1 MTSIELLILALT
13 SYAVGALASLFVPN
27 RTFRLRSHRPDAHS
41 GGPASRRVAAFFSL
55 LAALSGVLAAILS
68 FTEGSTPSLT
78 LFAIQPFGE
87 FTLQLDA
94 LSALLVAIISLVGV
108 ATSIYSFTEAPAKT
122 SVSFFTT
129 LFMGA
134 MVLVVTVTNAFF
146 FIIFWEL
153 MTLASYFLV
162 VWEFEK
168 KESAQTGFIYFLV
181 AHAGAAFIMV
191 AFFLFFGKVGTFD
204 FAVIRSTTFSPAMKN
219 IVFILVFLGF
229 GAKAGM
235 VPLHFWTPDTYAA
248 APSHV
253 SALMSSVMKKTA
265 IYGIL
270 RVCVDLLGGSV
281 LWWGFVVLTFGVI
294 SVVFGAFYAL
304 AEKDIKRL
312 LALSS
317 VENVG
322 IILMGVGL
330 GMVGIASGGN
340 VLTILGLLAAL
351 YHMLNHAFFKSLLF
365 LGAGS
370 VIKATGTR
378 DLNHMGGLG
387 RRMPWT
393 ALAFFIGALAVTA
406 MPPLNGF
413 VSEWF
418 AYQALLNAAQ
428 TGLFALR
435 VFAPLFA
442 VLLALAGAFAVMVY
456 VKAYGGAFAGPVL
469 ERKPIQQAHETSV
482 PALIAMLYLAVGSI
496 ILGIGSPWIAPRIA
510 MIAADFAGQPV
521 VPVSVGWTMYPG
533 DPLVSVVS
541 TPLVM
546 ILLIGLLIVP
556 VIVVTVYRGW
566 RASRRSN
573 VEPWSCGYGYKDV
586 MSVRASSFDQP
597 VKVSFQP
604 LYWVR
609 TIVQRPYRAI
619 NRGYVA
625 SVNAIHRAE
634 PVVENVVTRPTL
646 KVVETA
652 GHWIQALQM
661 GDIRLYCL
669 YIIITLTILLIVLF
683 GGSAL

>member
-1 MTSIELLILALT
+1 MNAIQFLLLT
-13 SYAVGALASLFVPN
+13 VTLFGLGALASLLFAASP
-27 RTFRLRSHRPDAHS
+27 RT
-41 GGPASRRVAAFFSL
+41 SRGVAALFSL
-55 LAALSGVLAAILS
+55 LASVSGVIAVVLAMMEDAP
-68 FTEGSTPSLT
+68 PSLT
-78 LFAIQPFGE
+78 MFVIPPFGE
-87 FTLQLDA
+87 FALQMDL
-94 LSALLVAIISLVGV
+94 LSTLLVAVISLIGI
-108 ATSIYSFTEAPAKT
+108 ATSLYSFSDAPAHA
-122 SVSFFTT
+122 SVGFFTN

-162 VWEFEK
+162 VWEFDK

-181 AHAGAAFIMV
+181 AHVGAALIMV
-191 AFFLFFGKVGTFD
+191 AFFLFFGNAGTFD
-204 FAVIRSTTFSPAMKN
+204 FAGIRSAALSPAAKN
-219 IVFILVFLGF
+219 IVFVLAFLGF

-270 RVCVDLLGGSV
+270 RVCVDLVGGPV
-281 LWWGFVVLTFGVI
+281 LWWGFTVLTFGTL
-294 SVVFGAFYAL
+294 SAVFGAFYAL

-312 LALSS
+312 LAFSS

-330 GMVGIASGGN
+330 GMLGMATQQP
-340 VLTILGLLAAL
+340 VLAVLGFLAAL
-351 YHMLNHAFFKSLLF
+351 YHLLNHAFFKALLF

-370 VIKATGTR
+370 VIKQVGTR
-378 DLNHMGGLG
+378 DLNQMGGLS

-393 ALAFFIGALAVTA
+393 ALTFLVGALAVSA
-406 MPPLNGF
+406 IPPLNGF

-418 AYQALLNAAQ
+418 TYQALLNAGGTAV
-428 TGLFALR
+428 FALR

-456 VKAYGGAFAGPVL
+456 VKAYGGAFTGP
-469 ERKPIQQAHETSV
+469 AHSKSAAFADEASV
-482 PALIAMLYLAVGSI
+482 PALVGMSYLA
-496 ILGIGSPWIAPRIA
+496 LGTIFLGLGAPWIAPRIA
-510 MIAADFAGQPV
+510 AVAADFANQPLIAV
-521 VPVSVGWTMYPG
+521 DSGWTIYPG
-533 DPLVSVVS
+533 NPLISIIS
-541 TPLVM
+541 TPLVA
-546 ILLIGLLIVP
+546 ILLLGLLTVP
-556 VIVVTVYRGW
+556 VIVVAIYGGW
-566 RASRRSN
+566 RNSKRRN
-573 VEPWSCGYGYKDV
+573 VDPWMCGYGYDAP

-604 LYWVR
+604 LYWIR
-609 TIVQRPYRAI
+609 TIVEKPYRAI
-619 NRGYVA
+619 NTFYHVA
-625 SVNAIHRAE
+625 IEAIRSAE
-634 PVVENVVTRPTL
+634 PVVENTVTRPTL
-646 KVVETA
+646 RLVETA
-652 GHWIQALQM
+652 GHWIQTLQM

-683 GGSAL
+683 GRSGL